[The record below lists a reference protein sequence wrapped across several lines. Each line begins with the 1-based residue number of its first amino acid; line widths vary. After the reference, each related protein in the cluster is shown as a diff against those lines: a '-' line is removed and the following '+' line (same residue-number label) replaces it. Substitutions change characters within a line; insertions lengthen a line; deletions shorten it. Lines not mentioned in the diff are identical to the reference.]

1 MDPRPKSWLTIIAT
15 ALREGG
21 FTRQDKAEAADWAT
35 CAVGEM
41 RSTRTEYVRLGGI
54 ETPGYSM
61 PEAGYVT
68 KDTSVEDIERL
79 AAPYWWL
86 SLSHRGPAYR
96 TNDAAE
102 SRIADLGI
110 EFMRAVN
117 ADNPERALRIY
128 SEISE
133 LWPDVRPDSPVR
145 SKVPPAQ

>member
-15 ALREGG
+15 ALAQGG

-41 RSTRTEYVRLGGI
+41 RSTRTEYVKLGGI
-54 ETPGYSM
+54 EAPGYSLG
-61 PEAGYVT
+61 EAGYI
-68 KDTSVEDIERL
+68 TSASTMEDVERL
-79 AAPYWWL
+79 QAPYWWL
-86 SLSHRGPAYR
+86 SLSHRGPSYR
-96 TNDAAE
+96 TSDPAE

-117 ADNPERALRIY
+117 ADNPQRAARVY
-128 SEISE
+128 AEISE
-133 LWPDVRPDSPVR
+133 LWPDVKPDSLVR